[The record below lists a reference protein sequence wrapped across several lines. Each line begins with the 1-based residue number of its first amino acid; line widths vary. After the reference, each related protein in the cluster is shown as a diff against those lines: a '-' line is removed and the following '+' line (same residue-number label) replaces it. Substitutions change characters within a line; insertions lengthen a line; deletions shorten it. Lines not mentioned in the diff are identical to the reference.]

1 VIELHRIDDTKILIN
16 SDLIECVEEIPDTII
31 TLITGNKYI
40 VREKFKEILEK
51 IIEFR
56 KKASVVS
63 VQQYK
68 SINGER
74 SDLSKTVET
83 LDGKNGE

>member
-68 SINGER
+68 LINGER